1 VSLQGR
7 VAGPLLLAGLAALFG
22 VTILLPIYWMVVTAL
37 RPDADLLTFP
47 PRVLPRSL
55 DLRLALD
62 TFAATPILTWL
73 RNSAV
78 VALGTTILAA
88 VLGIPAGY
96 ALSRYDRRTVRA
108 IAGLTLVSQMM
119 PPLLLLVPLFLVY
132 QRLGLLDSLL
142 SLVVTDLA
150 WVLPLTVWMMKS
162 MFDTIP
168 VELDDAA
175 KVDGCGPLAALVRI
189 VLPLALPGLAA
200 VAIYAFIETWDEFLF
215 ARTFI
220 VSSDRWTASVGI
232 YSFEGQYV
240 VPQQQVMAA
249 AILFALPPMILFLFV
264 RRAFI
269 AGLGA
274 GAVKG

>member
-1 VSLQGR
+1 MSLQGR

>member
-1 VSLQGR
+1 MTPRPTLTRSL
-7 VAGPLLLAGLAALFG
+7 GLATLGALLG
-22 VTILLPIYWMVVTAL
+22 VAILLPVYWMLVTAL
-37 RPDADLLTFP
+37 RPDADLFSYP

-55 DLRLALD
+55 DVRLALA
-62 TFAATPILTWL
+62 TFAGTPILTWL
-73 RNSAV
+73 GNSAV
-78 VALGTTILAA
+78 VAVSTTLVAG

-96 ALSRYDRRTVRA
+96 ALSRHDRRGVRA
-108 IAGLTLVSQMM
+108 VAGLTLVTQMM
-119 PPLLLLVPLFLVY
+119 PPLLLLVPMFLVY
-132 QRLGLLDSLL
+132 QRVGLLDSLL
-142 SLVVTDLA
+142 ALVLTDVA

-168 VELDDAA
+168 LELDDAA
-175 KVDGCGPLAALVRI
+175 RVDGCSPLAALLRV
-189 VLPLALPGLAA
+189 VVPLALPGLGA

-215 ARTFI
+215 ARTFV
-220 VSSDRWTASVGI
+220 VSSERWTASVGL

-249 AILFALPPMILFLFV
+249 AILFSLPPMVLFLFV

>member
-1 VSLQGR
+1 MSLQGR

-62 TFAATPILTWL
+62 TLAATPILTWL

>member
-1 VSLQGR
+1 MTPRPTLTRSLG
-7 VAGPLLLAGLAALFG
+7 LAGLAALLG
-22 VTILLPIYWMVVTAL
+22 AAILLPVYWMLVTAL
-37 RPDADLLTFP
+37 RPDADLFAYP

-55 DLRLALD
+55 DFRLALA
-62 TFAATPILTWL
+62 TFAGTPILTWL
-73 RNSAV
+73 GNSTIVAV
-78 VALGTTILAA
+78 STTLVAG

-96 ALSRYDRRTVRA
+96 ALSRYTRRGVRA
-108 IAGLTLVSQMM
+108 VAGLTLVTQMM
-119 PPLLLLVPLFLVY
+119 PPLLLLVPMFLVY
-132 QRLGLLDSLL
+132 QRVGLLDSLL
-142 SLVVTDLA
+142 ALVLTDVA

-168 VELDDAA
+168 LELDDAA
-175 KVDGCGPLAALVRI
+175 RVDGCSPLAALLRVI
-189 VLPLALPGLAA
+189 VPLALPGLGA

-215 ARTFI
+215 ARTFV
-220 VSSDRWTASVGI
+220 VSSERWTASVGL
-232 YSFEGQYV
+232 YAFEGQYV

-249 AILFALPPMILFLFV
+249 AILFSLPPMVLFLFV